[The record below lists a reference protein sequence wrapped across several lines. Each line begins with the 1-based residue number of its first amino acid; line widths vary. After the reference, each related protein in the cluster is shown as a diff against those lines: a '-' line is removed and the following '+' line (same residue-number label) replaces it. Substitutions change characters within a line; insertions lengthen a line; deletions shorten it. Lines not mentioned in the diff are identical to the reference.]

1 MASRLPRGSVALFAP
16 APLAYMSHDVPYP
29 FQQAPD
35 LHYLC
40 GFAEPSCLLA
50 CVKRGGGDGGRSS
63 GSGVDAPDDAEWLLF
78 VEPSDPAQAL
88 WDGPRAG
95 IDGARRHILPD
106 GEVLKIGAA
115 PTTLLRILDAMDASR
130 GDTAIRPGLLFDVDR
145 NPQLTAA
152 LRPVLEWC
160 KERQLRVT
168 RAAAHVQPLRLLKS
182 DAEAALMAR
191 AADATAEAFLETMAA
206 SSAAA
211 ARGGATEALLAARFE
226 YETRLRGCGRL
237 AYPCVV
243 ASGVRACTLH
253 YMHNNA
259 LLSPG
264 DLLLM
269 DAGGSFGGY
278 SADITRTWPLS
289 GTFTP
294 EQRDV
299 YSAVLSVNEAC
310 IAAAKGDGGTSI
322 ASLHHLSLRLTHEAL
337 VQLGV
342 LGPGEAHRVSRYYP
356 HNIGHYLGLDV
367 HDTPLASQSQPLLPG
382 MALTVEPGL
391 YFPPDDP
398 QLPAW
403 CRGIGVRIEDDIV
416 IGSDGAARVLTTRA
430 PKAVAEVEEAVRRGL

>member
-78 VEPSDPAQAL
+78 AL

-115 PTTLLRILDAMDASR
+115 PTALLRILDAMDASR

-191 AADATAEAFLETMAA
+191 AADATAEA
-206 SSAAA
+206 
-211 ARGGATEALLAARFE
+211 
-226 YETRLRGCGRL
+226 LRGCGRL

-259 LLSPG
+259 LLSP
-264 DLLLM
+264 
-269 DAGGSFGGY
+269 GSFGGY

-322 ASLHHLSLRLTHEAL
+322 ASLHHLSLRLTHEA
-337 VQLGV
+337 G
-342 LGPGEAHRVSRYYP
+342 
-356 HNIGHYLGLDV
+356 GHYLGLDV

-382 MALTVEPGL
+382 MAPHPLERFGGLALTVEPGL